1 MQKVHELG
9 AVSILM
15 DILEIGYFEE
25 DTFNIFLQNLQN
37 LIEFQSQRVMI
48 QETQQ
53 MLLEVKTKTKKK
65 KTKFGHQGPE
75 FIEDKNKSNGGGEHQ
90 AEDIIAL
97 TMLSEEQVMQLIGRR
112 LTRLTLDADRIHIT
126 ILEKPVHVV
135 RQTLAMQVRAAKQE
149 TTHSIVGLK

>member
-1 MQKVHELG
+1 MPSEAQRMQKVHELG

-90 AEDIIAL
+90 AEDVGNANKQSANQKIITDYFNNSIYL
-97 TMLSEEQVMQLIGRR
+97 FQGDPHFSE
-112 LTRLTLDADRIHIT
+112 
-126 ILEKPVHVV
+126 
-135 RQTLAMQVRAAKQE
+135 
-149 TTHSIVGLK
+149 